1 MVPSLG
7 NNLTGDNKRG
17 CHREEGTLELQKLV
31 GPSEQVLRSDANS
44 QATICLGL
52 NFGEW
57 WSRTDR
63 TVDLHNAIVAL
74 FQLSYG
80 PIPKEGKELLN
91 TLPSVNLLL
100 GRERIDKQR
109 IQRLFILV

>member
-1 MVPSLG
+1 MQQSGYYLPWA
-7 NNLTGDNKRG
+7 K
-17 CHREEGTLELQKLV
+17 
-31 GPSEQVLRSDANS
+31 PLRNGGA
-44 QATICLGL
+44 
-52 NFGEW
+52 E
-57 WSRTDR
+57 RDR

-109 IQRLFILV
+109 IQRLFIQV

>member
-1 MVPSLG
+1 MQQSG
-7 NNLTGDNKRG
+7 YYLTWAK
-17 CHREEGTLELQKLV
+17 
-31 GPSEQVLRSDANS
+31 PLRNGGA
-44 QATICLGL
+44 
-52 NFGEW
+52 E
-57 WSRTDR
+57 RDR

>member
-1 MVPSLG
+1 MQTVRRLSTLDLPLG
-7 NNLTGDNKRG
+7 NGGAER
-17 CHREEGTLELQKLV
+17 
-31 GPSEQVLRSDANS
+31 
-44 QATICLGL
+44 
-52 NFGEW
+52 
-57 WSRTDR
+57 DR

-109 IQRLFILV
+109 IQRLFIQV

>member
-1 MVPSLG
+1 MQTVRLLSTLDLILG
-7 NNLTGDNKRG
+7 NGGAER
-17 CHREEGTLELQKLV
+17 
-31 GPSEQVLRSDANS
+31 
-44 QATICLGL
+44 
-52 NFGEW
+52 
-57 WSRTDR
+57 DR

-100 GRERIDKQR
+100 GRERIDKQ
-109 IQRLFILV
+109 